1 MIDLSISSL
10 KNKINKRIRI
20 SDYKSDYQE
29 IGSFIKKKRKELN
42 VTQDVISNGI
52 CSISYLS
59 KIENN
64 QIVPNKF
71 YVKEI
76 MSKLEVEDS
85 FYEKSLD
92 DKLYLNNLIKG
103 IFYLDDILV
112 NKTYEMIRDIEH
124 NRIINIVKLGY
135 YIYFHKEDENQYVM
149 MLENLV
155 TNMSDLE
162 LKTYLY
168 LSALYFVSKEKYK
181 TALEVLVLSKK
192 ISFNND
198 YLNGLISECTYLVKQ
213 RLYRKNCS
221 LEDYQNA
228 QDIFNK
234 LHNSKRVIELVL
246 WKVRY
251 LSFENPDEALKILK
265 MIKDSLL
272 SNHSRDFYYIVKA
285 EILYCLSLYKD
296 SALSLNKIDNKS
308 EFFYQKMILLFA
320 ICKKENDIGMLE
332 EIKNILNSY
341 KPDRFQLKHKVHYHY
356 LLINEEEDLKEYLR
370 DIAIPYS
377 IKIEDFYGLEKYTND
392 VMDICINTS
401 RYKEATQFY
410 KKYQKEVNRIS
421 EVMSDC

>member
-1 MIDLSISSL
+1 MSDLSISSL
-10 KNKINKRIRI
+10 KNKINKRIRV
-20 SDYKSDYQE
+20 SDYKSDYEE

-42 VTQDVISNGI
+42 VTQDAISNGI

-64 QIVPNKF
+64 QIIPNKY
-71 YVKEI
+71 YVREI
-76 MSKLEVEDS
+76 MSKLDVEES
-85 FYEKSLD
+85 FYQKSLD

-103 IFYLDDILV
+103 TFFLDDNLV
-112 NKTYEMIRDIEH
+112 IQTYEEIKDIEH

-168 LSALYFVSKEKYK
+168 LSAIYFMSKEKYK
-181 TALEVLVLSKK
+181 TALEVLVLGNKMSVD
-192 ISFNND
+192 ND
-198 YLNGLISECTYLVKQ
+198 YLNALISEYTYLVKQ
-213 RLYRKNCS
+213 RLYKKNSS

-228 QDIFNK
+228 QNIYNK
-234 LHNSKRVIELVL
+234 HHNTNRVIELVL
-246 WKVRY
+246 WKIRY
-251 LSFENPDEALKILK
+251 LSYENPEKALHMLQL
-265 MIKDSLL
+265 IKESLL
-272 SNHSRDFYYIVKA
+272 SEHSKDLYYLVKA
-285 EILYCLSLYKD
+285 EILYCTAFNKD
-296 SALSLNKIDNKS
+296 SVLALNKINNES
-308 EFFYQKMILLFA
+308 NLFYQKMILLFS
-320 ICKKENDIGMLE
+320 ICKAENDIGMLE
-332 EIKNILNSY
+332 EIKTILSSY
-341 KPDRFQLKHKVHYHY
+341 KPDRFQLKHKVQYHY
-356 LLINEEEDLKEYLR
+356 LLIEKEEDLKEYLR

-410 KKYQKEVNRIS
+410 KKYQKEVNKIS
-421 EVMSDC
+421 EAMYD

>member
-1 MIDLSISSL
+1 MSDLSISSL

-20 SDYKSDYQE
+20 SDYKSDYEE

-42 VTQDVISNGI
+42 VTQDAISNGI

-64 QIVPNKF
+64 QIIPNKY
-71 YVKEI
+71 YVREI
-76 MSKLEVEDS
+76 MSKLDVEES
-85 FYEKSLD
+85 FYQKSLD

-103 IFYLDDILV
+103 TFFLDDNLV
-112 NKTYEMIRDIEH
+112 IQTYEEIKDIEH

-168 LSALYFVSKEKYK
+168 LSAIYFMSKEKYK
-181 TALEVLVLSKK
+181 TALEVLVLGNKMSVD
-192 ISFNND
+192 ND
-198 YLNGLISECTYLVKQ
+198 YLNALISEYTYLVKQ
-213 RLYRKNCS
+213 RLYKKNSS

-228 QDIFNK
+228 QNIYNK
-234 LHNSKRVIELVL
+234 HHNTKRVIELVL
-246 WKVRY
+246 WKIRY
-251 LSFENPDEALKILK
+251 LSYENPEKALHMLQL
-265 MIKDSLL
+265 IKESLL
-272 SNHSRDFYYIVKA
+272 SEHSKDFYYLVKA
-285 EILYCLSLYKD
+285 EILYCTAFNKD
-296 SALSLNKIDNKS
+296 SVLALNKINNES
-308 EFFYQKMILLFA
+308 NLFYQKMILLFS
-320 ICKKENDIGMLE
+320 ICKAENDIGMLE
-332 EIKNILNSY
+332 EIKTILSSY
-341 KPDRFQLKHKVHYHY
+341 KPDRFQLKHKVQYHY
-356 LLINEEEDLKEYLR
+356 LLIEKEEDLKEYLR

-410 KKYQKEVNRIS
+410 KKYQKEVNKIS
-421 EVMSDC
+421 EAMYD